1 VNHDDGASANQV
13 TSAMIL
19 DMAKIRI
26 TNNTTVMFSDLPNRH
41 KLHGQIGNKKNIKD
55 MKKIRTKSVLSSN
68 KKREIIS
75 NMNSTMAIRRS

>member
-1 VNHDDGASANQV
+1 
-13 TSAMIL
+13 MIL

-26 TNNTTVMFSDLPNRH
+26 TNNTTVMFSDLPSRH

-75 NMNSTMAIRRS
+75 NMNSTMAIRRP